1 MVLGIETS
9 CDETGVALVSD
20 GWTLIASKLASQID
34 VHRLFGGVVPEVA
47 SRQHLKALG
56 PLVEEV
62 LAEAG
67 VGFEAVSAVG
77 VCNRPGLVGAL
88 VVGVAAAKA
97 YALALDVPIYGVDH
111 LTAHCAA
118 NYLVEEPIE
127 PPYLALIASGGHTQ
141 LNLFTDYTESQ
152 VLGATLDDAA
162 GEAFDKVAKLMN
174 LGYPGGPIIDQLAG
188 QGDPKR
194 AALPRAW
201 LPGTWDFSFS
211 GLKTA
216 VFRLLESSEGKAL
229 SQADLAA
236 SFQWAVADVLS
247 AKLVAAAEK
256 EGLERIA
263 LAGGVAANSALRALA
278 TERAAVAGLRLWI
291 PPLALCGDTGAT
303 IASLAWFE
311 ARVRPP
317 DGLDLDAFATIKR
330 RGARVLD

>member
-118 NYLVEEPIE
+118 NYLVE
-127 PPYLALIASGGHTQ
+127 GGIKGIINFAPARISVPENIPVEYVDFFHHLYSVAFEIT
-141 LNLFTDYTESQ
+141 
-152 VLGATLDDAA
+152 LG
-162 GEAFDKVAKLMN
+162 DKQ
-174 LGYPGGPIIDQLAG
+174 D
-188 QGDPKR
+188 
-194 AALPRAW
+194 
-201 LPGTWDFSFS
+201 
-211 GLKTA
+211 
-216 VFRLLESSEGKAL
+216 
-229 SQADLAA
+229 
-236 SFQWAVADVLS
+236 
-247 AKLVAAAEK
+247 
-256 EGLERIA
+256 
-263 LAGGVAANSALRALA
+263 
-278 TERAAVAGLRLWI
+278 
-291 PPLALCGDTGAT
+291 
-303 IASLAWFE
+303 
-311 ARVRPP
+311 
-317 DGLDLDAFATIKR
+317 
-330 RGARVLD
+330 